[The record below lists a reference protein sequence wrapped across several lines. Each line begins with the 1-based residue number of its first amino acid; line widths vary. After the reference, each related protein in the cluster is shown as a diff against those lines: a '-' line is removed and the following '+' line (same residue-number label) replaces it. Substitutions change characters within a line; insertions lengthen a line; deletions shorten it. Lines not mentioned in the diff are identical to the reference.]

1 MLYTIYMQGYF
12 LYNSIDAAL
21 NGDVCTL
28 CILSGHGSAFIGTE
42 LLDTRVRLSLCSDVH
57 DLVNDKDCC

>member
-28 CILSGHGSAFIGTE
+28 CIEVMVLLS
-42 LLDTRVRLSLCSDVH
+42 
-57 DLVNDKDCC
+57 